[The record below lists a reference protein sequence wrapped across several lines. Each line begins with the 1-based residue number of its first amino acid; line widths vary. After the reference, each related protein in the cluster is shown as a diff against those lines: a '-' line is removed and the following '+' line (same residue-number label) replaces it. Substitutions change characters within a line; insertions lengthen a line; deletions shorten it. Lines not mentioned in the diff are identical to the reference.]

1 MSDKPESKRTSLG
14 VKYHLLLAFF
24 IVWTAWLGFS
34 YQVAAAQETPPPPP
48 PSPTPTI
55 PAEQTFSSPQPFS
68 THQAPTTEPI
78 FPTLEA
84 LSTLQFAPLNRITP
98 SPLEPILVP
107 TFSLPVHV
115 APSGQVSCKISVTG
129 GWETAAPLN
138 FDVLVRENGLPV
150 NTKIRVMIDGEIGRL
165 TDVYH
170 SGEDARFIPSN
181 GAYNQYETNTDSNG
195 IAHMPAR
202 IRYLETATKV
212 ERGKPLKGEIYV
224 FNIGSLSDSA
234 TGSNLL
240 GSCKVQVDYIAYAW
254 SLSGNLRVLSKGKS
268 SAEVKPGMRFYP
280 GDLLELGDFQSY
292 KNFNWKNPSVYNPVR
307 TKSEVAFTYLDG
319 TTYGIRLAPEM
330 DGIPT
335 LIYSFGPLSNIKLE
349 EARGYIIE
357 WLWEKIQDKGVDIVI
372 KKEVPTIYSS
382 GKPLVEVEI
391 LTIFSI
397 PKEPTWK
404 EDPLHG
410 MTALNQDINP
420 LYESLY
426 RGYFGENW
434 EKPSLKA
441 PPPTVIYLF
450 SMVELSTR
458 NDVLRVR
465 TYEGIPAI
473 LTGIGQYV
481 ELHAG
486 QEILMP
492 PTGALSVMYTFDV
505 KRADKWWLDEFPAP
519 ASPID
524 QALNV
529 GTTGTINYNFNI
541 GTKDLLPWFWG
552 MTLILTIGGAIGTV
566 ILARQFTSRPRASSS
581 TSSEAMGMEEEE
593 TTQKTPNKASSCMIY
608 LLAMLAYLV
617 IISCLVIGG
626 LFLVGGGRSPFLP
639 TATPTLP
646 PTPSGYEQP
655 IKTQVANFVRY
666 VNRQD
671 WISIYKMCSPS
682 YGSIVSFD
690 KWRAL
695 TVPEGFAISGLE
707 VSKVTVTASGSNRAV
722 ANVTVPGLMTP
733 WSIPWIKESGQWFL
747 DCGAQ

>member
-24 IVWTAWLGFS
+24 IVWTTWLSFPN
-34 YQVAAAQETPPPPP
+34 QAAAQDTPPPPL

-55 PAEQTFSSPQPFS
+55 PTGQTFSSPQPFP
-68 THQAPTTEPI
+68 THQAPTNEPI

-84 LSTLQFAPLNRITP
+84 LPTLQFAPLTRITP
-98 SPLEPILVP
+98 SPLVPILVP

-115 APSGQVSCKISVTG
+115 APSGQVTCKISVTG

-138 FDVLVRENGLPV
+138 FDVLVSENGYPV
-150 NTKIRVMIDGEIGRL
+150 NTKIRLMIDGEIGRL

-170 SGEDARFIPSN
+170 SGENARFIPSN

-195 IAHMPAR
+195 VAHIPAR

-212 ERGKPLKGEIYV
+212 ERGKPLRGEIYV
-224 FNIGSLSDSA
+224 LNIGGLSDSA
-234 TGSNLL
+234 TGSNFL

-254 SLSGNLRVLSKGKS
+254 SLSGNVRVLSMGKS
-268 SAEVKPGMRFYP
+268 SAEVKPGIRFYP

-292 KNFNWKNPSVYNPVR
+292 KNFNWKNPSIFNPVR
-307 TKSEVAFTYLDG
+307 TKSEVAFTFLDG

-330 DGIPT
+330 GGVPT
-335 LIYSFGPLSNIKLE
+335 LIYSFGPLSKIELE
-349 EARGYIIE
+349 EARGYVIE

-382 GKPLVEVEI
+382 GKPLVEIEK
-391 LTIFSI
+391 LTFFSI
-397 PKEPTWK
+397 PKEPTGK

-441 PPPTVIYLF
+441 PPPTIVYLF

-465 TYEGIPAI
+465 TFEGTPAI
-473 LTGIGQYV
+473 RTGLGHYI
-481 ELHAG
+481 ELKAG
-486 QEILMP
+486 QEIMIQ
-492 PTGALSVMYTFDV
+492 PTGIIPVVYDFDI
-505 KRADKWWLDEFPAP
+505 KRVDKWWLDEFPAP

-529 GTTGTINYNFNI
+529 GTTGTINPNFNI
-541 GTKDLLPWFWG
+541 ETKDLLPWFWG

-566 ILARQFTSRPRASSS
+566 ILARLFTSRSRASSS
-581 TSSEAMGMEEEE
+581 TKVIGMEEEE
-593 TTQKTPNKASSCMIY
+593 ATQKTPNKASRFMIY
-608 LLAMLAYLV
+608 LLAVLVYLV

-655 IKTQVANFVRY
+655 IKTQVADFVKY

-682 YGSIVSFD
+682 YYNIVSFD

-707 VSKVTVTASGSNRAV
+707 VSNVTVTASGSNRVV